1 MRKQGIKSPDI
12 IEAMSFVFFED
23 ATSYMVSADAEAGGG
38 GSIAATA
45 QGKVDDMFADV

>member
-1 MRKQGIKSPDI
+1 VNYI
-12 IEAMSFVFFED
+12 V
-23 ATSYMVSADAEAGGG
+23 AEGGAGSSG